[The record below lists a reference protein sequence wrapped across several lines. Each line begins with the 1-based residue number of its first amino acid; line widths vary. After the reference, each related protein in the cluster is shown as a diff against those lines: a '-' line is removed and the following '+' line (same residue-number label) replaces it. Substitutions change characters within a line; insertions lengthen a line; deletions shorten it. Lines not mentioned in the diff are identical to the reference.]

1 MTPKINFFLLSNI
14 KYFLTI
20 YRPSYAWNIWLQ
32 MEAEADAKAKGR
44 LSSATKKCFAE
55 KVVFLKSPFPLR
67 TNLNIFKFFPWMSK

>member
-1 MTPKINFFLLSNI
+1 
-14 KYFLTI
+14 
-20 YRPSYAWNIWLQ
+20 

-55 KVVFLKSPFPLR
+55 KVVFLKSPFLLR